1 MYENLSRGIIGRKR
15 DLYNF
20 NEIKDHTIIFY
31 TSLKEMEIGTLGSK
45 HFFAINTM
53 LYFSYVK

>member
-20 NEIKDHTIIFY
+20 NEIKDHIYFFIHQ
-31 TSLKEMEIGTLGSK
+31 LKKWKWEL
-45 HFFAINTM
+45 
-53 LYFSYVK
+53 